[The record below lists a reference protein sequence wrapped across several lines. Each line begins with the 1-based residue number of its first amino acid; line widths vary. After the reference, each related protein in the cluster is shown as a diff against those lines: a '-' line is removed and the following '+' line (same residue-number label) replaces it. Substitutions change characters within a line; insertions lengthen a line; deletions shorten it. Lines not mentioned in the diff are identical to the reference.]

1 MPVSVVIPAC
11 NEEQAIAQ
19 TVLQLHQVLERSVIT
34 DWEVIVLDDGS
45 TDETARVA
53 AEHGARVIRHL
64 QTLGYGKSIKDGI
77 QAAKYDVIAIMD
89 ADGTYPV
96 GQLPT
101 LLAKFYEG
109 YDMVIGRRTGPYYRE
124 SLIKSPLRWVLKWLV
139 EFTAGRSIPDVN
151 SGFRVFD
158 RREAMNYFSR
168 LCDTFSFTTSLTLVY
183 LMNNRYV
190 AHVPIEYKER
200 VGKSKV
206 VLVKDSLRTLQYIVQ
221 AILYYDPIK
230 IFVVMSGIAVI
241 FSCMSFAVTLMFG
254 LLSTFL
260 LGIGGLL
267 AAMLIF
273 ALGLLASLLQQI
285 MNK

>member
-19 TVLQLHQVLERSVIT
+19 TVLQIRQILERSVAT
-34 DWEVIVLDDGS
+34 GWEVIVLDDGS
-45 TDETARVA
+45 TDKTAGVA

-77 QAAKYDVIAIMD
+77 QAAKHDVIAIMD

-96 GQLPT
+96 GQLPI

-109 YDMVIGRRTGPYYRE
+109 YDMVIGQRTGSYYRE
-124 SLIKSPLRWVLKWLV
+124 SPIKSPLRWTLKWLV
-139 EFTAGRSIPDVN
+139 EFTAGRRIPDVN

-158 RREAMNYFSR
+158 RKEAMNYFNR
-168 LCDTFSFTTSLTLVY
+168 LCDTFSFTTSLTLAY

-206 VLVKDSLRTLQYIVQ
+206 VLLRDSLRTLQYIVQ

-241 FSCMSFAVTLMFG
+241 LSCMSFAITLMFG

-267 AAMLIF
+267 AAVIIF

>member
-19 TVLQLHQVLERSVIT
+19 TVLQVRQVLEQSVVT

-45 TDETARVA
+45 TDGTARVA
-53 AEHGARVIRHL
+53 EEYGARVIRHL

-77 QAAKYDVIAIMD
+77 QAAKHDVVAIMD

-96 GQLPT
+96 GQLPV

-109 YDMVIGRRTGPYYRE
+109 YDMVVGQRTGSSYRE
-124 SLIKSPLRWVLKWLV
+124 SLIKSPLRWILKWLV
-139 EFTAGRSIPDVN
+139 EFTAGRRIPDVN
-151 SGFRVFD
+151 SGFRIFD
-158 RREAMNYFSR
+158 RREVMNYFSR
-168 LCDTFSFTTSLTLVY
+168 LCDTFSFTTSLTLAY

-190 AHVPIEYKER
+190 AYMPIEYKER

-206 VLVKDSLRTLQYIVQ
+206 VLLKDSLRTLQYIAQ

-230 IFVVMSGIAVI
+230 IFVVMSGVAVI
-241 FSCMSFAVTLMFG
+241 FSCISFSVTLMFG

-267 AAMLIF
+267 AAMIIF